1 MVNYLI
7 SSISLYHTSNVHLSV
22 NKNKIKLKQ
31 NQGICFEGST
41 IKHSVSKIKFG
52 KRVVIC
58 LEYSSIP
65 MNNIFYHWIVY
76 RNIKDYFGFGFP
88 AYYLICS
95 FINKYTLLFILII
108 YICYKN
114 NI

>member
-58 LEYSSIP
+58 LLTDFKVILYI
-65 MNNIFYHWIVY
+65 
-76 RNIKDYFGFGFP
+76 
-88 AYYLICS
+88 LS
-95 FINKYTLLFILII
+95 FVIL
-108 YICYKN
+108 N
-114 NI
+114 VFL